1 MSHCVSL
8 LAGPSKCSKLNKY
21 RSETSQNFQV
31 AQSRF
36 LLAHNNKLLIQCVHT
51 DRTIIFTKLL
61 YEILSLTHAT
71 YQPGIFPCQ
80 QLSPT

>member
-1 MSHCVSL
+1 
-8 LAGPSKCSKLNKY
+8 
-21 RSETSQNFQV
+21 
-31 AQSRF
+31 
-36 LLAHNNKLLIQCVHT
+36 VHT